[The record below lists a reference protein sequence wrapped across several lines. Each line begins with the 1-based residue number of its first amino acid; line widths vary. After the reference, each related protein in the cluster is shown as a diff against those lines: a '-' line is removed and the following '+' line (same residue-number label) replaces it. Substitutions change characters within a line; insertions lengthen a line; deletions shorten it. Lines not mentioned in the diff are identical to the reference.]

1 MQKDKSCICEG
12 GKTAAVDPLYSPR
25 PATIIKTKRMTEKEK
40 FFELKLDD
48 GKPLGHNPGQFVQ
61 LSIMGIGEAPISISS
76 SPTKEER
83 DRFEICVRN
92 VGTFTN
98 ALHKF
103 DIGDKI
109 GVRGPFGKGFPIDEL
124 KGNDLLFVAGGLG
137 IVPLRSLINFVID
150 KRRHF
155 GNVMILLGCKTPKER
170 LFTDEI
176 AKWEK
181 MTDISYAC
189 TVDKADP
196 EWKGN
201 VGVITSLIPG
211 VDIDVNRTYAVV
223 VGPPIMYKFV
233 IAKLIEKGLS
243 GKQIILSL
251 ERRMKCGIG
260 KCGHCQINNLYV
272 CKDGP
277 TFTYAEIKRYGE
289 AL

>member
-1 MQKDKSCICEG
+1 MHLQRSIKMQKDKSCICEG

-170 LFTDEI
+170 LFTD
-176 AKWEK
+176 
-181 MTDISYAC
+181 
-189 TVDKADP
+189 
-196 EWKGN
+196 
-201 VGVITSLIPG
+201 
-211 VDIDVNRTYAVV
+211 
-223 VGPPIMYKFV
+223 
-233 IAKLIEKGLS
+233 
-243 GKQIILSL
+243 
-251 ERRMKCGIG
+251 
-260 KCGHCQINNLYV
+260 
-272 CKDGP
+272 
-277 TFTYAEIKRYGE
+277 
-289 AL
+289 